1 MKLFRRFAP
10 AVLVVLAVAGLALS
24 AQPGRQA
31 AAPATDEAKI
41 LEAMHLIQSQ
51 PLYDYVKELTSEKY
65 GGRLTG
71 TKDYE
76 ACVEW
81 VESLL
86 KGWGIEPGGE
96 NGTYRQLFPNPY
108 TIVFPGGV
116 CEMSIPAGKGGVIR
130 EILPIRGR
138 VHARRYDGHG

>member
-1 MKLFRRFAP
+1 MKLSRRS
-10 AVLVVLAVAGLALS
+10 VLSIVFLFTLTVAGLT
-24 AQPGRQA
+24 AQPARQ
-31 AAPATDEAKI
+31 PAGPQTDEARI

-51 PLYDYVKELTSEKY
+51 PLYNYVAELVSEKY

-71 TKDYE
+71 TKEYE
-76 ACVEW
+76 ACVTW

-108 TIVFPGGV
+108 TVVFPGGV
-116 CEMSIPAGKGGVIR
+116 CEMLVPAGKGGVVR
-130 EILPIRGR
+130 KS
-138 VHARRYDGHG
+138 YK